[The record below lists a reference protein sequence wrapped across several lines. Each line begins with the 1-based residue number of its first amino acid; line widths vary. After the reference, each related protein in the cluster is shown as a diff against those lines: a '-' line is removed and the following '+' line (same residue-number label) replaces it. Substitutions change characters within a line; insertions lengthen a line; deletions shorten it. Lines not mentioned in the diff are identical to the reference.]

1 MNKKPVYIDTDMGLG
16 TPGAEIDD
24 GAALIALLRCEKI
37 QPTGIGSVFGNVP
50 LADSVVNLDRLV
62 TLMERKDF
70 PLGKGTEAPLEVNM
84 NWFSEWQQGYD
95 ETNPWEAAV
104 PEYTSADLLIRSIKE
119 SKSPITVLSIGPM
132 TNIAVALSQAP
143 EITELAREVVVMGGS
158 FSEEPSPPEFNL
170 RCDPEA
176 ANAVLNAGWPLVI
189 FGLDVTRKILFTREM
204 FHTLKRSH
212 PAVQLLR
219 SSADRWI
226 DRVESMGWE
235 SGGCS
240 LHDAIAGAY
249 IMDPSLF
256 NTVPISSVK
265 INLEDGPEKGS
276 TTIVQSSKGN
286 VKIRIAVDVD
296 VSSCRDLIWSL
307 IDH

>member
-37 QPTGIGSVFGNVP
+37 QPAGIGSVFGNVP
-50 LADSVVNLDRLV
+50 LADSGVNLDRLV
-62 TLMERKDF
+62 SYMERKRI
-70 PLGKGTEAPLEVNM
+70 PLGIGAKAPLEGGM
-84 NWFSEWQQGYD
+84 DWFSEWQQGYD
-95 ETNPWEAAV
+95 ETQPWEVAAQND
-104 PEYTSADLLIRSIKE
+104 TSADLLIRSIKE
-119 SKSPITVLSIGPM
+119 SKLPITILSIGPM
-132 TNIAVALSQAP
+132 TNIAVALSQAR
-143 EITELAREVVVMGGS
+143 EITELVREVVVMGGS

-176 ANAVLNAGWPLVI
+176 ANKVLNAGWPLVI
-189 FGLDVTRKILFTREM
+189 FGLEVTRKVLFKREM
-204 FHTLKRSH
+204 FHSLKSSH

-240 LHDAIAGAY
+240 LHDAIAAAY

-256 NTVPISSVK
+256 NTIPTTSVK
-265 INLEDGPEKGS
+265 INLEDGPKKGS
-276 TTIVQSSKGN
+276 TTIVQSSN
-286 VKIRIAVDVD
+286 VKTKIRVAVDVD

-307 IDH
+307 IDQ